1 MLSQD
6 QTLHCK
12 NIFNS
17 RIWPEKK
24 PLRER
29 ECCLSCPG
37 RLITCIK
44 SKETY
49 SQSFQ
54 IDGSFTQSISR
65 LLLVLLLLC
74 YVNLSKNSS
83 YSRSREALFSKA
95 SAKVRQKSIRSK
107 HFGKKLSFFNIRL
120 QIMSEKST
128 IILCTPYY
136 MYKEEVDELAS

>member
-1 MLSQD
+1 
-6 QTLHCK
+6 
-12 NIFNS
+12 
-17 RIWPEKK
+17 
-24 PLRER
+24 
-29 ECCLSCPG
+29 
-37 RLITCIK
+37 K

-120 QIMSEKST
+120 QIIGVNRS
-128 IILCTPYY
+128 IILYTPFLYIKRKLMNWQVRSARMNKGKWTEY
-136 MYKEEVDELAS
+136 FVFFLFIHY